1 MSEIHEE
8 QSEILKELNAYSQ
21 VEIVVK
27 DFLMGYLSFDEAKKI
42 GQQMDIAKQNCLA
55 KLGKLFYQELG
66 TAKDSE

>member
-8 QSEILKELNAYSQ
+8 QAEILKELNSFSE
-21 VEIVVK
+21 VEIIVK

-55 KLGKLFYQELG
+55 KLGNLFYQELG
-66 TAKDSE
+66 AAKDSK

>member
-1 MSEIHEE
+1 MSEIHED
-8 QSEILKELNAYSQ
+8 QVEILNELNAYTD
-21 VEIVVK
+21 VEIIVK

-66 TAKDSE
+66 TTKETK